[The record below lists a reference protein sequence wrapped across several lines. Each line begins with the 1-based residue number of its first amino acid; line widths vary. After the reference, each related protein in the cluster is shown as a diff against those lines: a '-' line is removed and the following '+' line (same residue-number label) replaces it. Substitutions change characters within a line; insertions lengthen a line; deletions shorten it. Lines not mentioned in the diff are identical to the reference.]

1 MTRSKTTR
9 QFSRACI
16 VLLALVPPGYGQ
28 ELDLK
33 AIFKEGL
40 PSSPFITVVYR
51 YADTMLERGRDTY
64 GPQKSGLFLSALDR
78 KTLSPLNIR
87 PPAPTG
93 IRETDRPGAK
103 NEPLVGANPQ
113 LDENFLRLLY
123 FLSSLSSEI
132 RYAQAAN
139 DELNWFLKNTQ
150 SQDTGLLPWGEH
162 LCWIVT
168 TDSIASG
175 LDKQM
180 HEFSRPWMLWD
191 KCFELAPHESK
202 RFALGLWNNQI
213 TDHNT
218 GAFDRHAGFAQASS
232 QEGMDFARHAG
243 FYIRTWAESYNY
255 TKDETFLKA
264 IDVLISRYER
274 KRHHKTGLIE
284 LKSGPYFARRSGLV
298 VANAAKTGGL
308 REGGSPNAAPILSL
322 SLAIDCDGAARKM
335 PQPLR
340 SRLIAF
346 AAREDEIF
354 CSLPHRLEDKNGFL
368 TSLDLTT
375 GKPQDSYTSLW
386 DAKYGGFTTA
396 AVAMMCVSRYENTGK
411 VKYRDFIVS
420 SADIYKN
427 SLPGD
432 QVDAWPMTFGHAIS
446 LELAAFRITARDE
459 YYKRAFELGKIA
471 VERFFGD
478 CPLPRASLKTDH
490 YESITGAD
498 TLAIALAEL
507 HLNILHITAVR
518 APTNTI
524 DR

>member
-1 MTRSKTTR
+1 MTQDKITG
-9 QFSRACI
+9 QFWKSCI
-16 VLLALVPPGYGQ
+16 VLLALVPPAYCQ

-78 KTLSPLNIR
+78 KTLSPLNTR
-87 PPAPTG
+87 PPAPAG

-103 NEPLVGANPQ
+103 GEPLAGANPQ

-139 DELNWFLKNTQ
+139 DELTWFLKNTQ

-175 LDKQM
+175 LDKPM

-191 KCFELAPHESK
+191 KCFELAPQESR

-243 FYIRTWAESYNY
+243 FYIRTWAESYDY
-255 TKDETFLKA
+255 TKDEVFLKA
-264 IDVLISRYER
+264 IDVLLSRYER
-274 KRHHKTGLIE
+274 KRHPKTGLIE
-284 LKSGPYFARRSGLV
+284 LKSG
-298 VANAAKTGGL
+298 
-308 REGGSPNAAPILSL
+308 SPNAGPILSL
-322 SLAIDCDGAARKM
+322 SLAIDCDSAARKV

-340 SRLIAF
+340 QRLIGF

-368 TSLDLTT
+368 TSLDLALASASLDASRGSRT

-386 DAKYGGFTTA
+386 DARYGGFTTA

-411 VKYRDFIVS
+411 VRYRDFIVS

-459 YYKRAFELGKIA
+459 YYKRAFELGKVA

-518 APTNTI
+518 APSNTI